1 MYASDLLNQYRNI
14 CRTIKKKE
22 DEILLYKVDMCSIG
36 SPVMN
41 STKVQTSGTSD
52 KIGNSIVILDEKERE
67 LEDLKHRREQI
78 KKKEKEFIS
87 VLSDEDLKKLLYKRY
102 IQFKSFKSIS
112 REIGMSETW
121 IIKLHKK
128 AVAEIQNIIDSI

>member
-1 MYASDLLNQYRNI
+1 
-14 CRTIKKKE
+14 
-22 DEILLYKVDMCSIG
+22 MCSIG